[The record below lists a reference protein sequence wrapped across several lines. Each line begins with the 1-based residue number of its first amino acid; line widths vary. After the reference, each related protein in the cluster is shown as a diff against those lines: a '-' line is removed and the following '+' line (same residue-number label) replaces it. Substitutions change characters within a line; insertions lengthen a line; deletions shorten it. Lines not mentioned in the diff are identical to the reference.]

1 MLHRHQGVSTQ
12 RKSHPGSACAQG
24 SPRGGGLRPFDTGP
38 CDAVRKTAIPQK
50 QQRGTPHRWLRDP
63 QTADTLH
70 AIDERC
76 LDFKEL
82 PARSLVLSLS
92 QPGSAC

>member
-1 MLHRHQGVSTQ
+1 
-12 RKSHPGSACAQG
+12 
-24 SPRGGGLRPFDTGP
+24 
-38 CDAVRKTAIPQK
+38 VRKTAIPQK

-82 PARSLVLSLS
+82 PARSLVLCLS
-92 QPGSAC
+92 KRDSACQRHATHNPRWRYIEFIIYRGFVVRGISA